1 MTQYKIIQFYQ
12 INITPIEDLN
22 DNGNMY
28 FTTKLLVTWTIST
41 NFSKKMKKLK
51 MHHSQNEQ
59 KITE

>member
-28 FTTKLLVTWTIST
+28 FTTKLLT
-41 NFSKKMKKLK
+41 LL
-51 MHHSQNEQ
+51 EQ
-59 KITE
+59 SAQILVRRWRS